1 MIVVIRLQPH
11 AARIDDQPP
20 VGQGYL
26 ARHMRVAAQYQGRL
40 RLTGALGH
48 LVQRGSRAATLDE
61 VAQRAGK
68 AQAAL
73 ILCGHTHMPR
83 KVALPDGRLI
93 VNPGSVGLQ
102 AYDDDHL
109 YPHVMENG
117 TPHARYAILERSA
130 QGDWS
135 AHFHAVEYDWEAAA
149 QLALANGR
157 PDWAVPLRTGRV
169 GLDRG
174 V

>member
-1 MIVVIRLQPH
+1 
-11 AARIDDQPP
+11 
-20 VGQGYL
+20 
-26 ARHMRVAAQYQGRL
+26 
-40 RLTGALGH
+40 
-48 LVQRGSRAATLDE
+48 
-61 VAQRAGK
+61 
-68 AQAAL
+68 
-73 ILCGHTHMPR
+73 
-83 KVALPDGRLI
+83 
-93 VNPGSVGLQ
+93 VGLQ